1 MTHGGP
7 ACFGGLQ
14 LLVGQRPAG
23 WGMGWKAAHGPS
35 PAPSPANTVHLPG
48 RDTRSTTAKTPAL
61 SRQKAAPHLGPGT
74 TGPFYPSN
82 ELQVSL
88 LRPRLGQWEMSGP
101 GLGELSP
108 ALPTS
113 FGSLLLHLMQN
124 GGLFQGLPTDFNPKF
139 LHRVTG
145 TQACTEGGAGV
156 GKIAQ
161 EVS

>member
-7 ACFGGLQ
+7 ACFEGLQ

-23 WGMGWKAAHGPS
+23 WGLWWKAAHGPS

-61 SRQKAAPHLGPGT
+61 SRQKAAPHLGAGT

-82 ELQVSL
+82 EHQVSL
-88 LRPRLGQWEMSGP
+88 LRPRLGQQEMSGP
-101 GLGELSP
+101 GPGELSP

-113 FGSLLLHLMQN
+113 FGSPSAKWGTFPGTPNRFQPQISAQSHRHTRHAPRV
-124 GGLFQGLPTDFNPKF
+124 GL
-139 LHRVTG
+139 V
-145 TQACTEGGAGV
+145 
-156 GKIAQ
+156 
-161 EVS
+161 